1 MLSDPFSLQRLPSSS
16 GAFQLS
22 RLGGRGRNFR
32 TGGGKVIRLEGRAGN
47 EITPHRKAR
56 IAIYAEGR
64 LIQCF
69 DRISAMVL
77 SVIRPCPAT
86 ARFRFQK
93 RTRGPKPVLPLLG
106 GRPVC
111 PAQRRLLGTFPVD
124 FR

>member
-32 TGGGKVIRLEGRAGN
+32 TGGGKVIRREGRAGN

-64 LIQCF
+64 LIHCF

-77 SVIRPCPAT
+77 SVIRPCPGT

-93 RTRGPKPVLPLLG
+93 RI
-106 GRPVC
+106 
-111 PAQRRLLGTFPVD
+111 RRAEAGAAS
-124 FR
+124 FRR